1 MASPLDK
8 ETIEYCDRYLKATI
22 RNIRCDH
29 FVHLVK
35 PSKYNL
41 TFVNLDQFENELA
54 SEKTEPENSLCE
66 YIDVPG
72 AQIPI
77 HDPEIYHALMSLSP
91 MQRSILLQNIILKLR
106 KRFIFQMKSSFLAL
120 PEWRIYCA
128 FTLPILTAALRW
140 PFSITAI
147 SITPVSIM
155 ISDRKSSVVC
165 WMP

>member
-91 MQRSILLQNIILKLR
+91 MQRSILLQNIILKKTIKELSIQFHTTER
-106 KRFIFQMKSSFLAL
+106 KIKYQKHLAL
-120 PEWRIYCA
+120 EELKRRI
-128 FTLPILTAALRW
+128 
-140 PFSITAI
+140 
-147 SITPVSIM
+147 
-155 ISDRKSSVVC
+155 SSEK
-165 WMP
+165 